1 MISRSVR
8 DRSASTRSTARN
20 VNAGNVSL
28 LGSNAAWMAGERT
41 RSRNRITVV
50 ASGRLWVGARFCH
63 SKRCAILIA
72 SMITRSELMGDKR
85 TPNSGVPRHTNSSV
99 FDALDFDIYTAANLA
114 GQRLARVFR
123 GLSYTSLAILTKPH
137 DQPQRIV

>member
-1 MISRSVR
+1 M
-8 DRSASTRSTARN
+8 ALEHTRS
-20 VNAGNVSL
+20 L
-28 LGSNAAWMAGERT
+28 
-41 RSRNRITVV
+41 NRITSF
-50 ASGRLWVGARFCH
+50 ASVRLWVSARYFH
-63 SKRCAILIA
+63 SKLCAILIA
-72 SMITRSELMGDKR
+72 SMITRLELMGDKR